1 MKLNPKVAAGKVDG
15 ISSTSLILIRVV
27 NLAILEIMVLHHTIL
42 PTLFHKL
49 WTGLETKKDIKTNMS
64 IKQSCNTYQLRMKVN
79 LMLWDYLSISLEI
92 LLNHSTVLPRLTNN
106 TPREIEVEIT
116 SHYPRRAVLTISMHS
131 GTQPSMDILPVSL
144 YLSLIQTGTKL
155 KQMWKLSLQNIQS
168 HPLTIKTPTTWNG
181 LLMHTKLDLTMPGL
195 ESQRNKLFLKA
206 ILQRLNPLQKDKLFL
221 EDID

>member
-1 MKLNPKVAAGKVDG
+1 MISLAHQTPLPWRKQTISWKFFQITNPHWLLRNTTTPSLNALLLLMKLNLKVAAGKVDG
-15 ISSTSLILIRVV
+15 ISSTSLILIRVA

-64 IKQSCNTYQLRMKVN
+64 IKQSCNTFQLRMKVN

-92 LLNHSTVLPRLTNN
+92 LLNHSTVLPKLTNN
-106 TPREIEVEIT
+106 TPMVIEVEIT

-131 GTQPSMDILPVSL
+131 GTLPSMDILPVSL

-155 KQMWKLSLQNIQS
+155 KQM
-168 HPLTIKTPTTWNG
+168 
-181 LLMHTKLDLTMPGL
+181 
-195 ESQRNKLFLKA
+195 
-206 ILQRLNPLQKDKLFL
+206 
-221 EDID
+221 